1 MRVIEFFSSMGA
13 RPSDVHRYHKQI
25 EGYNLKALFRYSGM
39 VVPLAVVVILTSFFY
54 EEGADTIAAMAV
66 ACGLS
71 VVTMWLSYRYYN
83 SSNRNRVLI
92 YAFLT
97 TYNILMYGVAIY
109 TGVFANRTSVGLLFI
124 LLLMVV
130 QLNYLISPIWSMIM
144 TLIPCAA
151 FCVSS
156 ILCKAPDLHLQDCRN
171 ALITFVAGTVLGFIN
186 SRERMQF
193 IVANGRLTREVG
205 MLSYATE
212 TDPLTGL
219 YNKIVTQEK
228 LADLARDCADK
239 KYSIF
244 AALIDI
250 DFFKMYN
257 DTYGHPMGDEVL
269 RRVSM
274 KMKRLAEEY
283 DIISGRV
290 GGEEFLLC
298 GVVGSENQAIR
309 ICERLRYDIESQKIE
324 HIKSEAAPVLTI
336 SVGVVFESMGGELT
350 SDELYELADKA
361 LYQAKRS
368 GRNCVK
374 RYPLK
379 NA

>member
-1 MRVIEFFSSMGA
+1 MGA

-39 VVPLAVVVILTSFFY
+39 VVPLAVVVILTAFFY

-83 SSNRNRVLI
+83 SNNRNRVLI

-109 TGVFANRTSVGLLFI
+109 TSVFANRTSVGLLFI

-374 RYPLK
+374 HYPLK